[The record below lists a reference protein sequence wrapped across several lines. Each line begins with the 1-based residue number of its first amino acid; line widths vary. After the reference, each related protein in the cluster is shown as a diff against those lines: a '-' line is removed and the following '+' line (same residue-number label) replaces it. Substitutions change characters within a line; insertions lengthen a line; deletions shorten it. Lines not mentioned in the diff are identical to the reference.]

1 MDYQRSVH
9 PSPRTK
15 LGTLQLK
22 LPGVSLES
30 TLRERH
36 YLAGPTHRR
45 SHVERRW
52 SVALHAT
59 LPAGTFVH
67 HELPQVNPGPLALR
81 QVPLG

>member
-36 YLAGPTHRR
+36 YLAGPTYRR

-52 SVALHAT
+52 SVAST
-59 LPAGTFVH
+59 RRCRRVRSSTMSY
-67 HELPQVNPGPLALR
+67 R
-81 QVPLG
+81 R